1 MIVGDREWWKAAL
14 PRVITAIVYIK
25 WRSTSKGYVTND
37 GSRARKVHESFL
49 AAYSLT
55 ATEVPLLMYTWN
67 PYMAGP
73 FGFEDVSIDRR
84 NGVGM

>member
-14 PRVITAIVYIK
+14 PRVITAIVYLK

-55 ATEVPLLMYTWN
+55 ATEVPLLRYTTAAPVGGLDGKN
-67 PYMAGP
+67 
-73 FGFEDVSIDRR
+73 RR
-84 NGVGM
+84 LRTYW